1 MRQINVRVDEAF
13 YNEAKAK
20 ADELGVSLSDLV
32 RDAVKQVYSNGTAP
46 HTAPNEIPFR
56 EMLDILRGELD
67 GLREELFTKNNQISE
82 LHQLLA
88 MSQKNTGEL
97 TQQLED
103 MRQTRRWW
111 HWWKR
116 AADSD

>member
-13 YNEAKAK
+13 YTEAKTK
-20 ADELGVSLSDLV
+20 ADKLGVSLSDLV
-32 RDAVKQVYSNGTAP
+32 RDAVKQVYSNGTAK
-46 HTAPNEIPFR
+46 HTAPDETPLR
-56 EMLDILRGELD
+56 DVLDVLTTELD
-67 GLREELFTKNNQISE
+67 GLREELSTKNDQIGE

-103 MRQTRRWW
+103 MRHRRSWW
-111 HWWKR
+111 QWWKR
-116 AADSD
+116 AGA